1 MSSRLF
7 WPLVGLLCLA
17 AALAGYRLA
26 GAPDNRQPAP
36 GYGTWLPQ
44 PRPLGRFRLTDSR
57 NRPFTRADL
66 EGRVS
71 LVYFGYS
78 HCSHECP
85 DTLAMLARVQRSVGL
100 SRLQVLFVT
109 IDPRRDT
116 PAVLARYLRRF
127 NPDFIGLTG
136 TASGLRRLARG
147 LGVALGKVALPGG
160 GYTFEHTVAVFLF
173 DAHAR
178 EAAVFM
184 PPFHAR
190 RLAAVLRRM
199 EPRLLAPT

>member
-26 GAPDNRQPAP
+26 GRPDNRRPAP
-36 GYGTWLPQ
+36 GYGTWLPR
-44 PRPLGRFRLTDSR
+44 PRPIGRLRLIDSHG
-57 NRPFTRADL
+57 RPFTRADL
-66 EGRVS
+66 DGRVS

-85 DTLAMLARVQRSVGL
+85 DTLAMLARVQRSAHL
-100 SRLQVLFVT
+100 PRLQVLFVT
-109 IDPRRDT
+109 VDPRRDT

-127 NPDFIGLTG
+127 DPQFIGLTG
-136 TASGLRRLARG
+136 TAGRLRRLAHT
-147 LGVALGKVALPGG
+147 LGVALGRVALPGG
-160 GYTFEHTVAVFLF
+160 GHAFEHTVAVFLF
-173 DAHAR
+173 NARAR

-184 PPFHAR
+184 PPFHPR
-190 RLAAVLRRM
+190 RLAAVLRRR
-199 EPRLLAPT
+199 ERRLLAPS

>member
-7 WPLVGLLCLA
+7 WPLVGLLCLT

-26 GAPDNRQPAP
+26 GGPDNPHPAP

-44 PRPLGRFRLTDSR
+44 PRPLERFRLTDSAG
-57 NRPFTRADL
+57 RPFTRADL
-66 EGRVS
+66 KGRVS
-71 LVYFGYS
+71 LVYFGYT

-85 DTLAMLARVQRSVGL
+85 DTLAMLARVQRAVGL
-100 SRLQVLFVT
+100 ARLQVLFVT
-109 IDPRRDT
+109 LDPRRDT
-116 PAVLARYLRRF
+116 PAVLTRYLRRF
-127 NPDFIGLTG
+127 DPDFIGLTG
-136 TASGLRRLARG
+136 TTAGLRRLARG
-147 LGVALGKVALPGG
+147 LVVALGKVALPGG

-178 EAAVFM
+178 EAAVFL
-184 PPFHAR
+184 PPFHPR